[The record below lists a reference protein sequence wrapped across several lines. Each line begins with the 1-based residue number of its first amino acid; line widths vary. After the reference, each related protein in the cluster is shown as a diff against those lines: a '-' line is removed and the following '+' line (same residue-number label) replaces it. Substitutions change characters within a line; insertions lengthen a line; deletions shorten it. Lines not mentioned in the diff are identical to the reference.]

1 MIDTGAEV
9 EEASGDGTTSIFNA
23 CEGDHMSVVQLLID
37 VRADVQNPETMSWP
51 KSFDCADWSVVAEK
65 WCTIQYVWKAVEA
78 GQYVGGCDGYLK
90 YILSITFCSN
100 CIPQMDVFIGA

>member
-37 VRADVQNPETMSWP
+37 VRADVQNPETMS
-51 KSFDCADWSVVAEK
+51 
-65 WCTIQYVWKAVEA
+65 
-78 GQYVGGCDGYLK
+78 
-90 YILSITFCSN
+90 
-100 CIPQMDVFIGA
+100 